1 MPSIISRMTLPNFL
15 FPVSPTLCYLLLSM
29 YFGALAVI
37 ATVPDQK
44 PGVKIIESLLQH
56 SLHA

>member
-1 MPSIISRMTLPNFL
+1 MPSIISRMTLPYFL

-29 YFGALAVI
+29 YFGALVVI

-56 SLHA
+56 

>member
-1 MPSIISRMTLPNFL
+1 MPSIISRMTLPYFL

-29 YFGALAVI
+29 YIGALVVI

-56 SLHA
+56 